1 MRKTSNLDQA
11 FIGTLWCENIIHKHS
26 LWAEG
31 GVWAVLYELGAGGC
45 LVPRNPGRV
54 GWGTTCS
61 EPLRD
66 FPVGRRH

>member
-31 GVWAVLYELGAGGC
+31 ESGQLCMSWVLFGAQKPRQSGVGNNLL
-45 LVPRNPGRV
+45 
-54 GWGTTCS
+54 
-61 EPLRD
+61 
-66 FPVGRRH
+66 